1 MSLRRSRAHL
11 AAALT
16 SLAALVLLPAWAASD
31 DRRIV
36 RLYNWVDYINPKVI
50 ADFEDETG
58 IDVIIETYTSSEQ
71 AEARLLLGG
80 QGFDLVVVYS
90 QQVDRLAKAGAI
102 EPFDADLVPNRS
114 GVDTSIMALMPGAA
128 SDAMLTMPYF
138 WGTTGIG
145 YNVKELENRFPEGI
159 PRSWGLIFEPELT
172 RRIESCGVHVIDAPE
187 TAIGA
192 ALAWLGLDP
201 RSKNPDD
208 VEAAMTVIE
217 RASAH
222 WRAIDSELINAMAT
236 GASCVTLAWSTEV
249 LLAMGSAADGLEVGY
264 MLPKEGSEIWVD
276 SFAIPRGAPHREEAH
291 ELVNFL
297 LRPDIAA
304 RLTNWSQAAN
314 AVPASTPMVKRE
326 IVSNPGVY
334 PPEDMRERFYPLAAI
349 SVGMQA
355 EINNRWMWIKLPK

>member
-1 MSLRRSRAHL
+1 MIRRRSRAGV

-16 SLAALVLLPAWAASD
+16 SLAALVLLPAMATADAS
-31 DRRIV
+31 RMV

-50 ADFEDETG
+50 ADFEKETG
-58 IDVIIETYTSSEQ
+58 IDVVIETYTSSEQ

-90 QQVDRLAKAGAI
+90 QQIDRLAKAGVI
-102 EPFDADLVPNRS
+102 EPFDLDLVPNS
-114 GVDTSIMALMPGAA
+114 AGVDTSIMALMPGAA
-128 SDAMLTMPYF
+128 SDATLTMPYF

-145 YNVKELENRFPEGI
+145 YNVKELERRFPEGV
-159 PRSWGLIFEPELT
+159 PHSWGLIFEPELA
-172 RRIESCGVHVIDAPE
+172 RRLESCGVHVIDAPE

-201 RSKNPDD
+201 GSKNPEDI
-208 VEAAMTVIE
+208 EAAMAAIE
-217 RASAH
+217 RASVH

-249 LLAMGSAADGLEVGY
+249 LLAMASAAQGLEVGY
-264 MLPKEGSEIWVD
+264 MLPREGSEIWVD
-276 SFAIPRGAPHREEAH
+276 SFAIPRGAPHRKEAH
-291 ELVNFL
+291 LLVNYL
-297 LRPDIAA
+297 LRPDVAA

-314 AVPASTPMVKRE
+314 AVPGSKPMVSAE

-334 PPEDMRERFYPLAAI
+334 PPEEMRERFYPLAA
-349 SVGMQA
+349 VGTGMQS
-355 EINNRWMWIKLPK
+355 EINNRWMWLKLPK